1 MTHRW
6 IRPVMIAL
14 PAVLV
19 VGCAVLGPWIAP
31 HPVDEG
37 IGIPYTQPSAGA
49 LLGTDHLGQDVLSHL
64 LVGGWGLLVL
74 AAVIAVF
81 VTALATVIGTVAALR
96 PRVGTGI
103 ERATDALMLVPPV
116 LAILL
121 VMLTWPE
128 SGAAGLVVIAV
139 LIGTPYCA
147 RVFAAA
153 ASAVAATGYVEVA
166 VANGEGLSYLVVHEV
181 LPNLRSTLTTQLGL
195 RFVEAM
201 YLVSTA
207 AFLQLP
213 TTLGRSNWALMVREN
228 SGGILLNPWSVVAPS
243 LAIGILAV
251 SMNFT
256 ISAIRSDRHRGQA

>member
-1 MTHRW
+1 MTRW
-6 IRPVMIAL
+6 TRPALIAL

-19 VGCAVLGPWIAP
+19 VGGAVLGPWVAP

-37 IGIPYTQPSAGA
+37 IDIPYAEPSSAA
-49 LLGTDHLGQDVLSHL
+49 PLGTDHLGQDVLSHL
-64 LVGGWGLLVL
+64 LVGGWGLLLL
-74 AAVIAVF
+74 AAVIAVL
-81 VTALATVIGTVAALR
+81 VTALAAVIGIIAALR
-96 PRVGTGI
+96 PRVGAVI
-103 ERATDALMLVPPV
+103 ERSTDALMLLPPV

-121 VMLTWPE
+121 VMLSWPG
-128 SGAAGLVVIAV
+128 SGAVGLVTIAV

-153 ASAVAATGYVEVA
+153 ASGIAATGYVEVA
-166 VANGEGLSYLVVHEV
+166 VANGERLPYLVLREV

-213 TTLGRSNWALMVREN
+213 TTLGQSNWALMVREN
-228 SGGILLNPWSVVAPS
+228 SSGILLNPWSVVAPS

-256 ISAIRSDRHRGQA
+256 ISAISSDRNRVRT